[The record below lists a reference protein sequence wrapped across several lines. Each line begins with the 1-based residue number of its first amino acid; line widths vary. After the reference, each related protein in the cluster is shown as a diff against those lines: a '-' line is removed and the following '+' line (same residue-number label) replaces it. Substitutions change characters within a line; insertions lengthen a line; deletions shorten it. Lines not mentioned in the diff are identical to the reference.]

1 MVTEADSEIAWHTIL
16 PVLHCEIWD
25 RQVITVDLRRE
36 LKKLLLDRVFGFSF
50 KMSRL
55 SMMLKIYFPISFG
68 KSPSRYV
75 GPRPSAIV
83 AAAHHEL
90 SEVTT
95 NYSIK
100 RSYMIK
106 IIIKIIKRSYL
117 R

>member
-50 KMSRL
+50 NMSRL

-68 KSPSRYV
+68 KSPDRYV
-75 GPRPSAIV
+75 GPGPSAIV